1 MHIRKACS
9 CDLWPQ
15 YIQRCK
21 TRIDSTCEVVDE
33 VVDGAGM
40 TISMKDPQCLMR
52 RPSGTGPSEFYMY
65 SGVVTGL
72 LRVRYGNVFKEIVQ
86 VN

>member
-9 CDLWPQ
+9 CDLWPL

-21 TRIDSTCEVVDE
+21 TRIDITCVAVDE
-33 VVDGAGM
+33 VKDGEGKV
-40 TISMKDPQCLMR
+40 ISIKDRHCLMR

-65 SGVVTGL
+65 AGVVTGL
-72 LRVRYGNVFKEIVQ
+72 FRVRYGNVWKEIVQ